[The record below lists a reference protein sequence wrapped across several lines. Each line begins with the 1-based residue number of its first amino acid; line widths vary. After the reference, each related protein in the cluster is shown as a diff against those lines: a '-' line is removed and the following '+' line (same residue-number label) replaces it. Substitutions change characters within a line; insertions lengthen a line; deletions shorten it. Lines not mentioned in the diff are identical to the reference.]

1 LRRMRRAAGRVERV
15 GGEGGQSGAGRQYRI
30 GTMFF
35 TGQGLPEDRARGL
48 ELVQSAATAGLPAA
62 MFELGRV
69 LLGGLPELRA
79 DPERGVYLLQG
90 ALIKGVP
97 AAVLGEGRTITRT
110 RMKSGREYDG
120 AFGGLGVL
128 PVEKGGVADG
138 ADAEAA
144 AFVGNLIA

>member
-1 LRRMRRAAGRVERV
+1 MQGAFGFAAN
-15 GGEGGQSGAGRQYRI
+15 A
-30 GTMFF
+30 T
-35 TGQGLPEDRARGL
+35 RGL

-97 AAVLGEGRTITRT
+97 AAVLGEGRTRKRTITRT